1 MTKQKVKTEEDYR
14 KAENSYWLKNIVKRK
29 IDKYRHR
36 EQKDSQ
42 VSNCISFLTEKYFF
56 EKIRQNATSLM
67 LPLSFHELFGSGT
80 FLSSLCTLQ
89 VEIVST

>member
-14 KAENSYWLKNIVKRK
+14 KAENSYWFKNIVKRK

-42 VSNCISFLTEKYFF
+42 TAYDF
-56 EKIRQNATSLM
+56 
-67 LPLSFHELFGSGT
+67 
-80 FLSSLCTLQ
+80 
-89 VEIVST
+89 

>member
-1 MTKQKVKTEEDYR
+1 MTKQKVKTEEEYR
-14 KAENSYWLKNIVKRK
+14 KAENSYWFKNIVKRK

-42 VSNCISFLTEKYFF
+42 TAYDLTKKYFF

-67 LPLSFHELFGSGT
+67 LPLSFHEFFGSLT
-80 FLSSLCTLQ
+80 F
-89 VEIVST
+89 